1 MMNKGYKAALFI
13 SDFLS
18 TMIVFFGVY
27 WLRYRS
33 GIFAIDIELYISDLW
48 LPALA
53 IYVYWLLF
61 YLYNGLYHLPE
72 APSRTDENIKVFK
85 ATSYGMILL
94 FLLTFDLFNPFSIG
108 RLLIVIYWMAQLFV
122 TILFRSIILS
132 IRHRQLMKG
141 IGLTPSF
148 IVGCN
153 PKGYEIYKQIKQ
165 YPALGYDILGFI
177 ASDDEMDRGM
187 FYEGIP
193 VIGHLEDISKLIKKY
208 QIKQLVIAFGTDK
221 HGKVLDVIEK
231 VSDTRVGMKILPD
244 MYDIISGLARTQQI
258 YGIPLVDINPN
269 IMQPWEKLLKRL
281 SDVLISIIG
290 LLLFLPFGLLLILL
304 IKLDTRGPVFY
315 IQDRLGLYGKLF
327 RIIKFRS
334 MKHNVKATEEQV
346 ILTTEDD
353 HRVTRIGRF
362 IRKVRLD
369 EMPQLINVLKGDMSI
384 IGPRPDMPKLTKQ
397 LEKQIPLYRHR
408 MKVKPGI
415 TGWAQISIP
424 YPQTLNEVIQ
434 KFNCDIYYIE
444 NMSLKLDLKIM
455 LNTVV
460 IMFSGSGT

>member
-1 MMNKGYKAALFI
+1 MNKTYKIALFI
-13 SDFLS
+13 SDLLS
-18 TMIVFFGVY
+18 TMIAFIGVF

-33 GIFAIDIELYISDLW
+33 GLFPIDVELYISDLW
-48 LPALA
+48 LPTIALYA
-53 IYVYWLLF
+53 YWLIF

-72 APSRTDENIKVFK
+72 APSRTDENIKVFR
-85 ATSYGMILL
+85 ATSYGVILL

-108 RLLIVIYWMAQLFV
+108 RLIIVIYWLAQLFI

-132 IRHRQLMKG
+132 VRHNQLVKG

-153 PKGYEIYKQIKQ
+153 SKGFEIYEKIKQ

-177 ASDDEMDRGM
+177 STDDEDIGDDT
-187 FYEGIP
+187 FEGIP
-193 VIGHLEDISKLIKKY
+193 VIGKLDDISGLIKKY
-208 QIKQLVIAFGTDK
+208 QVKQLVIAFATDK
-221 HGKVLDVIEK
+221 HEKVLDVINK
-231 VSDTRVGMKILPD
+231 VADSRVGMKILPD

-258 YGIPLVDINPN
+258 YGIPLIDINPG
-269 IMQPWEKLLKRL
+269 IMQPWEKFIKRL
-281 SDVLISIIG
+281 TDITISILG
-290 LLLFLPFGLLLILL
+290 LLMFLPFGLILALL
-304 IKLDTRGPVFY
+304 IKIDSRGPVFY
-315 IQDRLGLYGKLF
+315 TQDRLGLYSKLF

-334 MKHNVKATEEQV
+334 MKHNVKEAGEKV
-346 ILTTEDD
+346 ILTTENDV
-353 HRVTRIGRF
+353 RVTKIGQF
-362 IRKVRLD
+362 IRRFRID
-369 EMPQLINVLKGDMSI
+369 EIPQLINVLKGDMSI

-415 TGWAQISIP
+415 TGWAQISVP
-424 YPQTLNEVIQ
+424 YPQTLEEVIQ

-455 LNTVV
+455 LNTVA